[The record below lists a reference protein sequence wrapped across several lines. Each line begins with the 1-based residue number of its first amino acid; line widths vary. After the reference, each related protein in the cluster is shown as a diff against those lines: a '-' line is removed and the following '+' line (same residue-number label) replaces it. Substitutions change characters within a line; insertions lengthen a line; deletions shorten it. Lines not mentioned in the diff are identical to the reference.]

1 MKNAIFA
8 FCKME
13 NKLINKNNRTMKKL
27 LVGVALIAAS
37 FTANAEDIKVLSPDG
52 KLQVTINQNDKGGVV
67 YNVMYDSKVILE
79 ESPLGLITNESDF
92 SKDLTLVRS
101 NESKVEKCY
110 TANRIKRS
118 YVEYSANQIEC
129 TYETPKKER
138 ITITMQVSNNDIALK
153 YGLSMLPWAKRCIVE
168 HELTGFNFPEF
179 TTTFL
184 TPQATPMIGWER
196 TKPSYEEEYVADDK
210 LSAPS
215 KYGVGYTFPALFHVG
230 ENGWVLLMES
240 GVSSLYC
247 GSKLSEGDSEGI
259 YTIAYPEPGENNGVG
274 SHNPAI
280 ALPGETPWRTIT
292 VGSTLEPIV
301 ETTIPYDVVDP
312 LYEPSKEYQF
322 GRATWSWLEWQD
334 GSINYDDQ
342 KTFID
347 LAADLDFEFVLID
360 NWWSRSIGKERIA
373 ELSEYAKS
381 KGVGLCL
388 WYNSNG
394 YWSDAPQHPKNMM
407 NTSIVRKKE
416 MAWMQS
422 VGIKGIKVDFFGGD
436 KQETMQLYEDILSDA
451 NDYGLTVIFHGCTM
465 PRGWEIMY
473 PNYVG
478 SEAVLASENLI
489 FYQHF
494 NDQEA
499 YNACLHPFIRNSVGI
514 MDFGPVLLNK
524 FHSKSNKQ
532 GFQRKTTETFQLAT
546 AVLFHTPVQNF
557 GITPNNLTEF
567 PEYVI
572 DFMRKVPTTWNE
584 TQFIDGY
591 PGKYVVLA
599 RQSGENWYV
608 AAINAEKETK
618 KVKVQLP
625 MLAGQKVDMYYD
637 NKKDRTPQLKQV
649 TVGKSGEITLE
660 IQPDGAVILKK

>member
-1 MKNAIFA
+1 
-8 FCKME
+8 
-13 NKLINKNNRTMKKL
+13 MKKIFMVMA
-27 LVGVALIAAS
+27 LVGAMFS
-37 FTANAEDIKVLSPDG
+37 ANAEDIKVLSPDG
-52 KLQVTINQNDKGGVV
+52 KLLVTISQNEKGGVL
-67 YNVMYDSKVILE
+67 YNVMYDSKLILE

-92 SKDLTLVRS
+92 SKDLKLIDTKQQAV
-101 NESKVEKCY
+101 SKSY

-118 YVEYSANQIEC
+118 KVDYSANQIVC
-129 TYETPKKER
+129 TYETPKRER
-138 ITITMQVSNNDIALK
+138 MSITMQVSNNDIALK

-168 HELTGFNFPEF
+168 KELTGFNFPEF
-179 TTTFL
+179 TTTFI

-210 LSAPS
+210 LSKPS

-247 GSKLSEGDSEGI
+247 GAKLSEGNAEGI
-259 YTIAYPEPGENNGVG
+259 YTIAYPEPGENNGIG
-274 SHNPAI
+274 SANPGL

-292 VGSTLEPIV
+292 VGNTLEPIV

-312 LYEPSKEYQF
+312 LYEPSKDYRF

-334 GSINYDDQ
+334 GSINYNDQ

-347 LAADLDFEFVLID
+347 LAADLDFQFVLVD
-360 NWWSRSIGKERIA
+360 NWWDRGIGRDKIA
-373 ELSEYAKS
+373 ELAEYAKG

-394 YWSDAPQHPKNMM
+394 YWSDAPQHPKNCM
-407 NTSIVRKKE
+407 NTSIARKKE
-416 MAWMQS
+416 MAWMKS

-489 FYQHF
+489 FQQYF

-524 FHSKSNKQ
+524 YHSKSNKQ
-532 GFQRKTTETFQLAT
+532 GNMRKTTETFQLAT

-567 PEYVI
+567 PDYVL
-572 DFMRKVPTTWNE
+572 DFMCKVPTTWDE

-591 PGKYVVLA
+591 PGKYIVLA
-599 RQSGENWYV
+599 RQNGDIWYV
-608 AAINAEKETK
+608 AAINAEKEVK

>member
-13 NKLINKNNRTMKKL
+13 NKLISKNNKTMKKL
-27 LVGVALIAAS
+27 IVAVALIAAS
-37 FTANAEDIKVLSPDG
+37 FMSKAEDIKVLSPDG
-52 KLQVTINQNDKGGVV
+52 KLQVTITQNDKGGVV
-67 YNVMYDSKVILE
+67 YNVMYDSKIILE

-101 NESKVEKCY
+101 DESKVEKSY

-118 YVEYSANQIEC
+118 NVEYRANQIEC

-138 ITITMQVSNNDIALK
+138 MTITMQVSNNDIALK

-168 HELTGFNFPEF
+168 QELTGFNFPEY

-196 TKPSYEEEYVADDK
+196 TKPSYEEEYIADDK

-322 GRATWSWLEWQD
+322 GRATWSWLEIWI
-334 GSINYDDQ
+334 SNL
-342 KTFID
+342 FW
-347 LAADLDFEFVLID
+347 LIT
-360 NWWSRSIGKERIA
+360 GGA
-373 ELSEYAKS
+373 ELSVRRELPSYRSMPRAK
-381 KGVGLCL
+381 V
-388 WYNSNG
+388 
-394 YWSDAPQHPKNMM
+394 SDC
-407 NTSIVRKKE
+407 V
-416 MAWMQS
+416 
-422 VGIKGIKVDFFGGD
+422 
-436 KQETMQLYEDILSDA
+436 
-451 NDYGLTVIFHGCTM
+451 YGTTQTVIGAM
-465 PRGWEIMY
+465 LL
-473 PNYVG
+473 
-478 SEAVLASENLI
+478 S
-489 FYQHF
+489 
-494 NDQEA
+494 
-499 YNACLHPFIRNSVGI
+499 IRKI
-514 MDFGPVLLNK
+514 
-524 FHSKSNKQ
+524 
-532 GFQRKTTETFQLAT
+532 
-546 AVLFHTPVQNF
+546 
-557 GITPNNLTEF
+557 
-567 PEYVI
+567 
-572 DFMRKVPTTWNE
+572 
-584 TQFIDGY
+584 
-591 PGKYVVLA
+591 
-599 RQSGENWYV
+599 
-608 AAINAEKETK
+608 
-618 KVKVQLP
+618 
-625 MLAGQKVDMYYD
+625 
-637 NKKDRTPQLKQV
+637 
-649 TVGKSGEITLE
+649 
-660 IQPDGAVILKK
+660 